1 MQNSLDNHIKLT
13 GAGIFICRTYES
25 LRSLP
30 EIISLDNRGISVII
44 PNYNGARLLPKILP
58 PLYEALQVTGLPYEV
73 IVSDDS
79 SSDESVAVLK
89 KDFPQV
95 SVIINKENKGFSP
108 TVNKGIFVAKYDYV
122 LLLNSDVI
130 LSRDYFKPLLRYFDK
145 ADTFGVMGRT
155 IGWDDDVVQESA
167 KFPSFH
173 GAKIKTAV
181 NYLVEPAVENDWLY
195 SMYLSGANAFVDR
208 KKLLALH
215 GFDEIFAP
223 FYVEDFELSLR
234 AWRIGWKCYYEHYAV
249 CRHKTSVT
257 IKSKNSKSAINS
269 IYYRNKMFLHA
280 IHLTGAS
287 RFFWYLQLIPETIIR
302 LMTFRF
308 YYLDALGMFLKS
320 RDKVE
325 ESKRQFTR
333 LVNGTTVLSVREVM
347 NTIKKSISTRK
358 ITRL

>member
-1 MQNSLDNHIKLT
+1 MSSK
-13 GAGIFICRTYES
+13 
-25 LRSLP
+25 
-30 EIISLDNRGISVII
+30 GISVIF

-58 PLYEALQVTGLPYEV
+58 PLFDALVFTKLPYEV
-73 IVSDDS
+73 IISDDS
-79 SSDESVAVLK
+79 SNDDSVAYLQRE
-89 KDFPQV
+89 FPQV
-95 SVIINKENKGFSP
+95 RLIVNKENKGFSP
-108 TVNKGIFVAKYDYV
+108 TVNKGIFTATFDYV

-130 LSRDYFKPLLRYFDK
+130 LSENYFIPLLRYFDRD
-145 ADTFGVMGRT
+145 DTFGVMGRT
-155 IGWDDDVVQESA
+155 IGWDDNIVQESA

-181 NYLVEPAVENDWLY
+181 NYLVEPPVENDWLY

-208 KKLLALH
+208 KKLLALQ

-234 AWRIGWKCYYEHYAV
+234 AWRIGWKCYYEHFAV

-257 IKSKNSKSAINS
+257 IKSKNSKSAINT

-280 IHLTGAS
+280 IHLSGAS

-302 LMTFRF
+302 LLTFRF
-308 YYLDALGMFLKS
+308 YYLDALSMFLKN

-325 ESKRQFTR
+325 QSKKQFSA
-333 LVNGTTVLSVREVM
+333 LVNGSTTVLSVREVM
-347 NTIKKSISTRK
+347 STIKNSISKRNIK
-358 ITRL
+358 RL